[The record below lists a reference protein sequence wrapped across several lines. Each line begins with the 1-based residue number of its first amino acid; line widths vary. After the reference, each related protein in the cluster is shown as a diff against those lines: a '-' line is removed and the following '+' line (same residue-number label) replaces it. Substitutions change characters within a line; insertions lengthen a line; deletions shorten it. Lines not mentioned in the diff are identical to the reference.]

1 VRSWITAEHSRDGI
15 CRCELDLVFSRA
27 RGILAVLHWR
37 NVMTYRSKTAL
48 IALAAVI
55 AFGSLALAQ
64 PNHKKKTAANRDSH
78 AVDAQRERAFNSAS
92 GSLCAPTYAVPNP
105 NSPALT
111 GGGSV
116 GYNTNLYN
124 W

>member
-1 VRSWITAEHSRDGI
+1 
-15 CRCELDLVFSRA
+15 
-27 RGILAVLHWR
+27 
-37 NVMTYRSKTAL
+37 MTYRSKIAL
-48 IALAAVI
+48 IGLAAAI
-55 AFGSLALAQ
+55 GFGSLALAQ
-64 PNHKKKTAANRDSH
+64 PSHKKKTAGPRGSH
-78 AVDAQRERAFNSAS
+78 AVEVQRERVFNNAS
-92 GSLCAPTYAVPNP
+92 GPARAPTYAVPNP

>member
-1 VRSWITAEHSRDGI
+1 
-15 CRCELDLVFSRA
+15 
-27 RGILAVLHWR
+27 
-37 NVMTYRSKTAL
+37 MTYRSKTAL
-48 IALAAVI
+48 IALAAAV

-64 PNHKKKTAANRDSH
+64 PNHKKKTAAHRGSH
-78 AVDAQRERAFNSAS
+78 AGEVQRDRFFNNAS
-92 GSLCAPTYAVPNP
+92 GPARAPTYAVPNP

>member
-1 VRSWITAEHSRDGI
+1 
-15 CRCELDLVFSRA
+15 
-27 RGILAVLHWR
+27 
-37 NVMTYRSKTAL
+37 MTYRSKIAH
-48 IALAAVI
+48 IALAAAI
-55 AFGSLALAQ
+55 SFGSLALAQ
-64 PNHKKKTAANRDSH
+64 PNHRKTAAANHSSH
-78 AVDAQRERAFNSAS
+78 AGEVQRDRFFNNAS
-92 GSLCAPTYAVPNP
+92 GPVRGPTYAVPNP

>member
-1 VRSWITAEHSRDGI
+1 MTCRSKIALI
-15 CRCELDLVFSRA
+15 V
-27 RGILAVLHWR
+27 LAV
-37 NVMTYRSKTAL
+37 A
-48 IALAAVI
+48 IG
-55 AFGSLALAQ
+55 FGSLALAQ
-64 PNHKKKTAANRDSH
+64 PSHKKKIAAHRGSH
-78 AVDAQRERAFNSAS
+78 AVEVQRDRVFNNAS
-92 GSLCAPTYAVPNP
+92 GWLRAPTYAVPNP

>member
-1 VRSWITAEHSRDGI
+1 
-15 CRCELDLVFSRA
+15 
-27 RGILAVLHWR
+27 
-37 NVMTYRSKTAL
+37 MTYRSKTAL

-78 AVDAQRERAFNSAS
+78 AVDVQRERAFNSAS
-92 GSLCAPTYAVPNP
+92 GSLRAPTYAVPNP
-105 NSPALT
+105 NSLALT

>member
-1 VRSWITAEHSRDGI
+1 MEFAAASSIWR
-15 CRCELDLVFSRA
+15 LVALRE
-27 RGILAVLHWR
+27 ILAAEHWR
-37 NVMTYRSKTAL
+37 NLMTRRSKIAL
-48 IALAAVI
+48 VALAAAVG
-55 AFGSLALAQ
+55 FGSLALAESNLKQ
-64 PNHKKKTAANRDSH
+64 KQKAAASH
-78 AVDAQRERAFNSAS
+78 GTGAAKLQHDRALNAY
-92 GSLCAPTYAVPNP
+92 GSLRAPTYAVPNP

>member
-1 VRSWITAEHSRDGI
+1 
-15 CRCELDLVFSRA
+15 
-27 RGILAVLHWR
+27 
-37 NVMTYRSKTAL
+37 MTYRSKTAL

-78 AVDAQRERAFNSAS
+78 AVDVQRERAFNSAS
-92 GSLCAPTYAVPNP
+92 GSLRAPTYAVPNP